1 MRVYKYQFE
10 IKDGP
15 QHQRIHKGGK
25 ILSTH
30 MQGRYLC
37 AWALVDPHELPE
49 SRTFFV
55 FGTGQGIKPGLEF
68 VGTVM
73 HGDFVWHLFEE
84 PSS

>member
-15 QHQRIHKGGK
+15 QYQRIHKGGK

-37 AWALVDPHELPE
+37 VWVLVDPRELPV

-55 FGTGQGIKPGLEF
+55 YETGHGIKPGLEF

-73 HGDFVWHLFEE
+73 HGDFVWHLFED
-84 PSS
+84 PSN